1 MGHNPHQWAH
11 SDGEKRRHLVNS
23 ATLIEE
29 EKFTEHTAVAIR
41 EVREKGGQNRGT
53 EDRDKVVS
61 KMNSVE

>member
-1 MGHNPHQWAH
+1 M
-11 SDGEKRRHLVNS
+11 VNS
-23 ATLIEE
+23 ATLVEE

-41 EVREKGGQNRGT
+41 EVRENGGQNRGT